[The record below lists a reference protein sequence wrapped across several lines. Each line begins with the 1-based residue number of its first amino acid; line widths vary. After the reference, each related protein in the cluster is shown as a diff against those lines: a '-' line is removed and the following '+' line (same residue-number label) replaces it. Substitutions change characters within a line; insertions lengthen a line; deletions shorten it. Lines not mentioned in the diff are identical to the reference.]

1 LARYQRYSKLKENEK
16 PTNLRLK
23 RLEEK
28 IEEQERQA
36 AKSEADMYQWELLSR
51 GIQGASKQLH
61 TCAVPSLVDLFFHRL
76 E

>member
-1 LARYQRYSKLKENEK
+1 LARYQRYSKLKVNEK

-36 AKSEADMYQWELLSR
+36 AKSEADMYRWELLSR
-51 GIQGASKQLH
+51 GMQGASKQLPH
-61 TCAVPSLVDLFFHRL
+61 MCCSFISGFILSQA
-76 E
+76 